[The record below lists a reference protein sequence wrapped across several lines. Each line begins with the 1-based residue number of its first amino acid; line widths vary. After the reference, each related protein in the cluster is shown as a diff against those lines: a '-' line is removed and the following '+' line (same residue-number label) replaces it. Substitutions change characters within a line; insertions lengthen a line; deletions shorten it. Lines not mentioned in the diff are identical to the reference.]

1 MVLRNHGLLTF
12 SPSVAQ
18 AFNTIYNLEL
28 ACRSHVDA
36 MAARTELTLPPQEV
50 LDHAPAWTS
59 PAPAVHTASS
69 SGTRC
74 GACLRPTTGTRVFD
88 AILALSAV
96 DAHQASEAHC
106 SACSKNDNGGKM
118 KSTCVKSVGERLA
131 LGAFALTLIS
141 ATGGAAAQGADAA
154 RSFPSKPIRLIVPF
168 PPGGSNDI
176 LGRFMAQKMT
186 ERLGQQT
193 IVDNRAGAD
202 GIIGTELASRAPP
215 DGYTLLI
222 VSTSYTQNPAV
233 HKLPYDPVKSLMA
246 IAMIGSGANVLAVT
260 PSLPV
265 KSLKELI
272 ALAKSKP
279 GALLYA
285 SSGIGGFNHFGGELF
300 KTMAGVNLVHRTFDP
315 ANCGLWALDQRNVR
329 LFFRTYRLF
338 RKRAYAVTTAVSGG
352 ASWVLQAY
360 PHRSSRSST
369 LKSRRFCATPIPR
382 SD

>member
-1 MVLRNHGLLTF
+1 
-12 SPSVAQ
+12 
-18 AFNTIYNLEL
+18 
-28 ACRSHVDA
+28 
-36 MAARTELTLPPQEV
+36 
-50 LDHAPAWTS
+50 
-59 PAPAVHTASS
+59 
-69 SGTRC
+69 
-74 GACLRPTTGTRVFD
+74 
-88 AILALSAV
+88 
-96 DAHQASEAHC
+96 
-106 SACSKNDNGGKM
+106 M

-300 KTMAGVNLVHRTFDP
+300 KTMAGVNLVHVPYKGGGPAMIDVMTGQVEVLFGTLIQALPHIRSGKLRPLGVGSAKRSPVLPDVPTISEAGVRGYDGSIWWGILGPAGIPAPIVTKLNAEIATVLRDP
-315 ANCGLWALDQRNVR
+315 DTAKRLSAEAAEPVIESPEAFAKLIANDVEKW
-329 LFFRTYRLF
+329 
-338 RKRAYAVTTAVSGG
+338 KRIAKQSGMR
-352 ASWVLQAY
+352 AE
-360 PHRSSRSST
+360 
-369 LKSRRFCATPIPR
+369 
-382 SD
+382 